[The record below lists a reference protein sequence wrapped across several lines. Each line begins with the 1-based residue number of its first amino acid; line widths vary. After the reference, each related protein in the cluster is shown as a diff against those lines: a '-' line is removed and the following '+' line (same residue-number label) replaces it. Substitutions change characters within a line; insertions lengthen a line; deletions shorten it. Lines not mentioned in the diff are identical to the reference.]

1 MKNNSNRTPPLLRG
15 LVIVAGFLLLIWG
28 GFHLWQ
34 WHKLRPLRA
43 AMDSFTT
50 ESAMEPISIYPVT
63 IQPQQITPKARELM
77 VQFVKSLGSPV
88 IDDAIPAGG
97 WSFTYTALKARSP
110 SLPDGRFC
118 SWKTAPDCKPTST
131 IPTRKS
137 ISSWMRKS
145 AACLTKRQSA
155 KDWTFP
161 DFLQKCTVFP
171 GEFLYS
177 PGIFS
182 AAAPFFHKL
191 S

>member
-1 MKNNSNRTPPLLRG
+1 MKNNSNRTPPLFRG

-43 AMDSFTT
+43 AMDSFTI

-97 WSFTYTALKARSP
+97 WSFTYTAPQGQVTVSSRRAVLQ
-110 SLPDGRFC
+110 LEDGSRLQAYFYH
-118 SWKTAPDCKPTST
+118 SDKEVYKQLDEEIGRLFDEEAERQGLD
-131 IPTRKS
+131 IP
-137 ISSWMRKS
+137 
-145 AACLTKRQSA
+145 
-155 KDWTFP
+155 
-161 DFLQKCTVFP
+161 
-171 GEFLYS
+171 
-177 PGIFS
+177 
-182 AAAPFFHKL
+182 
-191 S
+191 